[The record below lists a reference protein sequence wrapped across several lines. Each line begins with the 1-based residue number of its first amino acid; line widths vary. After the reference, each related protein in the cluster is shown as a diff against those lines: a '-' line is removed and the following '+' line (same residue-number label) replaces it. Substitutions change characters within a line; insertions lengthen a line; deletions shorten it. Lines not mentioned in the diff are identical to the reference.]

1 MLWLI
6 PIAALVLAPIVL
18 LSGKAKAGD
27 GDGGSQVDP
36 NLPTPEPGAG
46 LELVRQYAIF
56 VGAPK
61 PWQDF
66 FVLVAQRE
74 SKGNSNVGAGKTDGA
89 PPWAKIYKESG
100 TPKVAADAYDGLKSE
115 LGDCWPRAGYVFGTG
130 GFFAMFPAY
139 GLEAFRGS
147 DLVCLHP
154 WVVFDP
160 LISMIMAVHFAQRLT
175 KWSSYKGTVLSLRA
189 GWGSPTK
196 MGDADYLASRRGKY
210 RADAVKA
217 GLDPNFVDTM
227 LPPWTPL
234 SGPALFDALNANRGW
249 LPP

>member
-6 PIAALVLAPIVL
+6 PIALALVPVFALA
-18 LSGKAKAGD
+18 SKAKAKD
-27 GDGGSQVDP
+27 GTTHVDP
-36 NLPTPEPGAG
+36 NLPPPTTNGS

-74 SKGNSNVGAGKTDGA
+74 SKGHADVGAGKRDGA
-89 PPWAKIYKESG
+89 PSWAKIYTETG
-100 TPKVAADAYDGLKSE
+100 TPKVAASAYEANKDMFAG
-115 LGDCWPRAGYVFGTG
+115 CPWPRAGYVFGTG

-147 DLVCLHP
+147 VLACLHP

-175 KWSSYKGTVLSLRA
+175 KWPTYQGTVLSLRA
-189 GWGSPTK
+189 GWGNPSK
-196 MGDADYLASRRGKY
+196 MGDASYLSSRRAKY

-217 GLDPNFVDTM
+217 GIDPSFVDSD

-234 SGPALFDALNANRGW
+234 SGPALFEALNANRGW